1 MSRGLMWQAFGK
13 SMSDAGAMYGKY
25 VMAQD
30 AEEKQS
36 ARERAAEERLNARE
50 LAKEERLLAKEETL
64 KQRVLREIAETDT
77 RAENIGV
84 NRDAKGLLDLAK
96 TLPQGEMS
104 GTLSDEDRETVR
116 NMPQAARA
124 AYQEAGAIDKRDSRM
139 VAADDRVQAAME
151 IGAHS
156 TVMDALQKAR
166 TATLNEIK
174 EENKEEKDIR
184 GWKERELAA
193 ERAHKQQLAAIA
205 AQGQNALAVVQAR
218 GGSGSDGPKLTP
230 RQESEAKIFSGN
242 VTAAEKAL
250 AEARS
255 ALSGATN
262 SIKKKAAE
270 AAVTEA
276 TTALSKANR
285 RYSDFW
291 DRVEGKRSTPGTETP
306 DNKTKQPPAISTVS
320 GAPKGATIGAFVA
333 GKGWEVRQGGK
344 VIGYAED

>member
-1 MSRGLMWQAFGK
+1 
-13 SMSDAGAMYGKY
+13 
-25 VMAQD
+25 
-30 AEEKQS
+30 
-36 ARERAAEERLNARE
+36 
-50 LAKEERLLAKEETL
+50 
-64 KQRVLREIAETDT
+64 
-77 RAENIGV
+77 
-84 NRDAKGLLDLAK
+84 LAK

-124 AYQEAGAIDKRDSRM
+124 LYQEAGAIDKRDRRM

-184 GWKERELAA
+184 AWDERRASDEREHERRLA
-193 ERAHKQQLAAIA
+193 EIA
-205 AQGQNALAVVQAR
+205 AQGRNALVVAQAR

-270 AAVTEA
+270 AAVAEA
-276 TTALSKANR
+276 TTALSEANR

-291 DRVEGKRSTPGTETP
+291 DRVEGKRSTPDPKTP
-306 DNKTKQPPAISTVS
+306 ENKPAPTTVTPP
-320 GAPKGATIGAFVA
+320 PKAVEALRSDPKLKAQFEA
-333 GKGWEVRQGGK
+333 KYGKGSADKYLRK
-344 VIGYAED
+344 